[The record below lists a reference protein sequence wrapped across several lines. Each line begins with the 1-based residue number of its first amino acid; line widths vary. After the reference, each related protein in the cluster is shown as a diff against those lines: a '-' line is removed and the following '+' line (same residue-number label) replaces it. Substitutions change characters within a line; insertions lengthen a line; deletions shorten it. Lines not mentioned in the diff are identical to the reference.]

1 MKFIA
6 ATENDLLTIQRLAK
20 EIWNEHYITIIS
32 QEQIDCM
39 PANRYSEAVLA
50 EQMKNGQQFFLYIN
64 ENNDAAGFLG
74 IEQYPD
80 KSFYLHKFYLNS
92 TTRGKGVGAAF
103 FDYIIKKLNVEK
115 LKLQVNRQNYKS
127 INFYFKVGFVIE
139 RVENFDI
146 GGGYWMEDF
155 VMQWQKPN

>member
-32 QEQIDCM
+32 QEQIDFM
-39 PANRYSEAVLA
+39 LANRYSEAVLA

-74 IEQYPD
+74 IE
-80 KSFYLHKFYLNS
+80 
-92 TTRGKGVGAAF
+92 
-103 FDYIIKKLNVEK
+103 
-115 LKLQVNRQNYKS
+115 
-127 INFYFKVGFVIE
+127 
-139 RVENFDI
+139 
-146 GGGYWMEDF
+146 
-155 VMQWQKPN
+155 